1 VRAYLGLLD
10 GRSPSDQ
17 THMARRRSRATTDYG
32 LNTSNT
38 APTASLLVI
47 ERVQELAVFGVQFA
61 DHPSNTEPEP
71 GVAVRVT
78 VDPKGK
84 LPVHWAG
91 ATVDHYGG
99 RDGSGTRHRS
109 GAVTHL
115 VIVIVG
121 RTEPVASSVAVAEIT
136 PAFGSVAR
144 AVMVTEPPPTVVT
157 NPTVLTCAIF
167 TSLETQLT

>member
-17 THMARRRSRATTDYG
+17 THIARRRSRATTDYG

-38 APTASLLVI
+38 APSASLLVI
-47 ERVQELAVFGVQFA
+47 ERVQELAVFCVQFA

-84 LPVHWAG
+84 LPMHWAG

-99 RDGSGTRHRS
+99 RDGAGTRHRS

-115 VIVIVG
+115 VNSDCWKN
-121 RTEPVASSVAVAEIT
+121 RTRRVKRCGCGDCPGVWVCCQ
-136 PAFGSVAR
+136 GSDGDRTTTNRCYQSYR
-144 AVMVTEPPPTVVT
+144 AY
-157 NPTVLTCAIF
+157 LRDLYIA
-167 TSLETQLT
+167 